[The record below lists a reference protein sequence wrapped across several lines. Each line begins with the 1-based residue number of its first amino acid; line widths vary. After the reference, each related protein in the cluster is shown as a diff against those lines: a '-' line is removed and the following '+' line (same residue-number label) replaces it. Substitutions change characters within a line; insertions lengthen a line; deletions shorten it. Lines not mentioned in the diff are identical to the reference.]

1 MSSRPAAPKG
11 ARAAGLPRLRRHQRG
26 GFALGLIVGMLIGL
40 ALSLAVA
47 LYVTNVP
54 VPFINKVPQRS
65 AEQEASQL
73 EKNRNWEPNAPLS
86 GKGAQRAQGA
96 ASTAAAPPAVTPPPS
111 PVAVA
116 PAATPAPAT
125 KPAASSAAEAITYFV
140 QAGAFLN
147 SDDAEQQRAS
157 LALLGLTAK
166 ITERE
171 QAGRMM
177 YRVRV
182 GPFERKADADAAK
195 ERLSGAG
202 IEAAL
207 VRVQQR

>member
-1 MSSRPAAPKG
+1 MSSRPATSKR
-11 ARAAGLPRLRRHQRG
+11 ARTAGLPPLRRRQRG
-26 GFALGLIVGMLIGL
+26 GFALGLIVGVLIGL

-86 GKGAQRAQGA
+86 SKGAQRAQGA
-96 ASTAAAPPAVTPPPS
+96 ASAAPTTP
-111 PVAVA
+111 AVA
-116 PAATPAPAT
+116 PAPSPIAAAPAAIAPPT
-125 KPAASSAAEAITYFV
+125 AKPAASAPEILTYFV

-157 LALLGLTAK
+157 LALLGLSAK

-182 GPFERKADADAAK
+182 GPFERKAEADATK
-195 ERLSGAG
+195 EKLAGAG

>member
-1 MSSRPAAPKG
+1 MK
-11 ARAAGLPRLRRHQRG
+11 
-26 GFALGLIVGMLIGL
+26 
-40 ALSLAVA
+40 
-47 LYVTNVP
+47 
-54 VPFINKVPQRS
+54 
-65 AEQEASQL
+65 
-73 EKNRNWEPNAPLS
+73 
-86 GKGAQRAQGA
+86 
-96 ASTAAAPPAVTPPPS
+96 PS
-111 PVAVA
+111 
-116 PAATPAPAT
+116 
-125 KPAASSAAEAITYFV
+125 
-140 QAGAFLN
+140 
-147 SDDAEQQRAS
+147 
-157 LALLGLTAK
+157 LGLTAK